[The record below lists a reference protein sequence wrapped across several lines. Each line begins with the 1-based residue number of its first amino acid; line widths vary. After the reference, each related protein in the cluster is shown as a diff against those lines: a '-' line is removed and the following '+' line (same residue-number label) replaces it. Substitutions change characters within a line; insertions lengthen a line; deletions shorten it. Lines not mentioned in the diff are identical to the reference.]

1 MSDGLVI
8 NQRQGLGNDGTQV
21 GVQNNNQNIDNSYN
35 EQNNT
40 TVNVDNHPTVYVGA
54 SLEEITRIVTNLFL
68 DNFPRMQQVAKET
81 AIASAK
87 QLWDETVPKLLS
99 ANVINYGS
107 FMDVDVQYVICEAQK
122 SYARFS
128 TNDLLEKLSTLIAE
142 RVKYNNDD
150 MCLKVAIDQAVSV
163 VGRISPSQLDYLS
176 LIFLTTKVKFN
187 NIDSLEKLKSHFEY
201 LDNTFSKSRFSNWQ
215 YLNMLGCLQLDLPDV
230 CKIAEN
236 NYGFSK
242 ADIEN
247 VCPKNIKNL
256 SGDYS
261 TSPVGTIIAIIHA
274 QQKTDFHFNPKIWIH
289 D

>member
-1 MSDGLVI
+1 MSDELVI
-8 NQRQGLGNDGTQV
+8 EQRQGLGNDGTQI
-21 GVQNNNQNIDNSYN
+21 GVQNNYENIDNSYN
-35 EQNNT
+35 EQNST

-87 QLWDETVPKLLS
+87 ELWDETVQKLLS
-99 ANVINYGS
+99 ANEINFGS
-107 FMDVDVQYVICEAQK
+107 FMDVDVQYVIYEAQK
-122 SYARFS
+122 YYARFS
-128 TNDLLEKLSTLIAE
+128 TDDLLAKLSTLIAE

-150 MCLKVAIDQAVSV
+150 MCLKVAIDQAVSI
-163 VGRISPSQLDYLS
+163 VGRLSVPQLDYLS
-176 LIFLTTKVKFN
+176 LLFLTTKVRFK

-201 LDNTFSKSRFSNWQ
+201 LDNTFSKSQFSNWQ
-215 YLNMLGCLQLDLPDV
+215 HLNMLGCLQLDLPDV

-242 ADIEN
+242 SDIESI
-247 VCPKNIKNL
+247 CPKNIKNL

-261 TSPVGTIIAIIHA
+261 VSPVGTIIAIIHA
-274 QQKTDFHFNPKIWIH
+274 QQKTYFRFNPKIWIH